1 MSVVDKSVK
10 LIKGMIALVKG
21 DYRLVLGRDAI
32 SVVDPRV
39 ETGGSVIHTLAGM
52 LVHHETRVDRSWTDM
67 LLSVVE
73 NMAPVLRDDVRDGKT
88 TAQSRESDDE
98 LPPCDNPNCPIHGDG
113 ADDHL
118 DRPAHGP
125 LGWHTPVIPEA

>member
-39 ETGGSVIHTLAGM
+39 DGTSDKIFMLAGM
-52 LVHHETRVDRSWTDM
+52 VVHEETRAGRSWTDM
-67 LLSVVE
+67 LLSVLE
-73 NMAPVLRDDVRDGKT
+73 NMAPVLEADKRDGMT
-88 TAQSRESDDE
+88 TAESRERDDE
-98 LPPCDNPNCPIHGDG
+98 LPPCNNPDCPIHGDLG
-113 ADDHL
+113 EGV

-125 LGWHTPVIPEA
+125 LGWHTPVVPEA